1 MLGYNNKEDKIP
13 ALGEGQIRIRHA
25 SLWSSLV
32 ALAISYLTTS
42 NVPWLMD
49 LTFPVSY
56 AILFF
61 TSSDFTSI
69 TSHIHKR
76 TLFSLWLCLFI
87 LHAKQEMTRVNIN
100 ILGIGELKLIGMSEF
115 NSDDH
120 YIYYCGQ
127 ESLRRNGLAHIVNKS
142 LKYSTWVN
150 SQKQQ
155 NDLSLFTRK
164 NLQQAS
170 GGDRIPAEL
179 FEILKDDA
187 IKVLQSMYSWFL
199 QPSPTLC
206 YPMDCSS
213 PALVCYS
220 LLQGIFLTQGSNL
233 HLLHY
238 RQILYR

>member
-49 LTFPVSY
+49 LTFPGSY

-61 TSSDFTSI
+61 TASDFTSI
-69 TSHIHKR
+69 TSHIHKW

-127 ESLRRNGLAHIVNKS
+127 ESLRRNGVALIVNKRVQNAVLGCN
-142 LKYSTWVN
+142 LK
-150 SQKQQ
+150 
-155 NDLSLFTRK
+155 NDRMIFVH
-164 NLQQAS
+164 LQGKPLNITVIQ
-170 GGDRIPAEL
+170 
-179 FEILKDDA
+179 
-187 IKVLQSMYSWFL
+187 VY
-199 QPSPTLC
+199 SPTTNSKKLKLNDSMRT
-206 YPMDCSS
+206 YKT
-213 PALVCYS
+213 L
-220 LLQGIFLTQGSNL
+220 
-233 HLLHY
+233 
-238 RQILYR
+238 